1 MYYYNSITKKYHISM
16 RKAEDAADSFSYN
29 IEEIRKSLD
38 SIGLNELN
46 NSLNLNIFDQ
56 WVEICS
62 QNSNRIE
69 GVYITFDEDLL
80 NKTKETLDKLVEFY
94 IASYFKK
101 DLSLFNI
108 TLTNDYYDQNT
119 ENGRK
124 LNKVNYCLHSL
135 LSDLNTYLY
144 LGVYPSYLKNF
155 LDENYNPIKL

>member
-38 SIGLNELN
+38 LIGLNELN
-46 NSLNLNIFDQ
+46 NFLNLNIFDQ
-56 WVEICS
+56 WVEVCS
-62 QNSNRIE
+62 QNPNRIE
-69 GVYITFDEDLL
+69 DVYITFDEDLL

-155 LDENYNPIKL
+155 LDENYNPIK

>member
-29 IEEIRKSLD
+29 VEEIRKSLD
-38 SIGLNELN
+38 LIGLNELN
-46 NSLNLNIFDQ
+46 NFLNLNIFDQ
-56 WVEICS
+56 WVEVCS
-62 QNSNRIE
+62 RNPNRIE
-69 GVYITFDEDLL
+69 DVYITFDEDLL

-155 LDENYNPIKL
+155 LDENYNPIK